1 MSSVICYV
9 QLKPKYQYA
18 YISTFPVVIFAFFH
32 HMDGPCFCVF
42 LHPFRI
48 LTSCLQHPPPTHT
61 HISHTFVKSSVSVSL
76 LILRHRHFPTACL
89 ILSARTSRV
98 PKLHTSRFVCWWRV
112 CVFRHYLMT
121 FTPSFFFYFFFNTNH
136 VCSVSVWHF
145 ESRWS

>member
-32 HMDGPCFCVF
+32 HMDGPCFCVL

-48 LTSCLQHPPPTHT
+48 LTSCLQHPPHTHIHAHT

-76 LILRHRHFPTACL
+76 LFLCHRHFPTACL

-98 PKLHTSRFVCWWRV
+98 PKLHTSRFVFWWRV

-121 FTPSFFFYFFFNTNH
+121 FAAGSIFVFVF
-136 VCSVSVWHF
+136 
-145 ESRWS
+145 